1 MSEQHLQ
8 HLDGFIP
15 IQRLDIEAQTQI
27 TFDLYVNLPLN
38 QKCIL
43 YRRKGGLVESEK
55 LVSFSENNVR
65 NFFIQKEDYQEF
77 VKYVA
82 SRIKMLIG
90 GTDSEE
96 NRRLMTSAAK
106 SILASTIS
114 EDNPAVT
121 NALMANLNDITQ
133 NIIESILETS
143 SIYNKRT
150 FQRFAELAQ
159 SGTHFHKHPINV
171 CSLTVLIS
179 VGIGYSNEKILSD
192 IAMASLLHDVGLSRL
207 PQNVILKAHHPD
219 DLSVQQRMQ
228 LYEHPRY
235 AIEILKE
242 RKVQISPLAEL
253 VIAQHHEEFNGF
265 GYPRGI
271 RGYNVNEFAQILRV
285 ADELE
290 MIIQGGFA
298 TNGELKRRV
307 AELLDSLHRDKVIEP
322 SLAFRIRNILV

>member
-1 MSEQHLQ
+1 MGEL

-43 YRRKGGLVESEK
+43 YRRKGGSVGSDRLAA
-55 LVSFSENNVR
+55 LSENNVR
-65 NFFIQKEDYQEF
+65 NFFIHKEDYQEF

-90 GTDSEE
+90 SVDTEE
-96 NRRLMTSAAK
+96 NRRLMTNAAR

-114 EDNPAVT
+114 EDSPAVT

-159 SGTHFHKHPINV
+159 RGTHFHKHPLNV
-171 CSLTVLIS
+171 CSLMVLIS

-192 IAMASLLHDVGLSRL
+192 IAMASLLHDVGLSKL
-207 PQNVILKAHHPD
+207 PQDIILKAHTPD
-219 DLSVQQRMQ
+219 ALGTHHRQK

-235 AIEILKE
+235 TIEILKE
-242 RKVQISPLAEL
+242 RKVQISPLAEIIIL
-253 VIAQHHEEFNGF
+253 QHHEEFNGF
-265 GYPRGI
+265 GYPKGI
-271 RGYNVNEFAQILRV
+271 RGYNINEFAQILRV

-290 MIIQGGFA
+290 MIIQNGFS
-298 TNGELKRRV
+298 TVGQLKKQV
-307 AELLDSLHRDKVIEP
+307 LGLLDTMHKEKIIEP
-322 SLAFRIRNILV
+322 TLSDRIRSILI